1 LRRERRGWRRAGE
14 LSTSRTLAKNS
25 IAITRPV
32 GQGEETSMFVRK
44 LGWNPFIVHAVELKP
59 LARSSILK
67 EFSRV
72 IGEGPIDLLVFMSST
87 GVDAFFDMLKPH
99 SNGLPGV
106 AGQPR
111 VIAVGPMTSEA
122 LVRHGVQGAVVPE
135 RYSSGGILDYFS
147 KFELKGRRVV
157 LIRSSAADD
166 HLSVSLTSRGAFV
179 ETITVYRS
187 TVPGNVESV
196 LDFLAGLEKGQFQAV
211 LFTSAASASNLFSIA
226 ERENPR
232 SHLIRLMNSTLIGAI
247 GPATGERL
255 RELGLAPTMPGR
267 YLIEDAIEELVRKA
281 EKRPIESHRA
291 FS

>member
-1 LRRERRGWRRAGE
+1 
-14 LSTSRTLAKNS
+14 
-25 IAITRPV
+25 
-32 GQGEETSMFVRK
+32 MFVRK

-59 LARSSILK
+59 LARSSIRK

-72 IGEGPIDLLVFMSST
+72 IGEGPIDWLVFMSST
-87 GVDAFFDMLKPH
+87 GVDAFFDVLNPD
-99 SNGLPGV
+99 SNSLPGG

-111 VIAVGPMTSEA
+111 LIAVGPMTSEA
-122 LVRHGVQGAVVPE
+122 LIRHGVQSAVVPE
-135 RYSSGGILDYFS
+135 KYSSGGILDYFS

-187 TVPGNVESV
+187 TVPASVESV

-232 SHLIRLMNSTLIGAI
+232 SHLIRLMSSTLVGAI
-247 GPATGERL
+247 GPATAERL
-255 RELGLAPTMPGR
+255 RELGLDPSVPEK
-267 YLIEDAIEELVRKA
+267 YLVENAIDELVRKA
-281 EKRPIESHRA
+281 ERTIYRET
-291 FS
+291 

>member
-1 LRRERRGWRRAGE
+1 MRRERRGSRRAGE
-14 LSTSRTLAKNS
+14 LSTSSILAKKS

-32 GQGEETSMFVRK
+32 GQGEETAMFVRK

-72 IGEGPIDLLVFMSST
+72 IGPGPIDWLVCMSST
-87 GVDAFFDMLKPH
+87 GVDALFDMLKPH
-99 SNGLPGV
+99 SNSLPGG

-122 LVRHGVQGAVVPE
+122 LIRHGVQGAVVPE
-135 RYSSGGILDYFS
+135 KYSSGGILDYFS

-187 TVPGNVESV
+187 TVPANVESV

-232 SHLIRLMNSTLIGAI
+232 SHLIRLMSSTLVGAI
-247 GPATGERL
+247 GPATAERL
-255 RELGLAPTMPGR
+255 RELGLDPSVPEK
-267 YLIEDAIEELVRKA
+267 YLVENAIDELVKKA
-281 EKRPIESHRA
+281 ERTI
-291 FS
+291 

>member
-1 LRRERRGWRRAGE
+1 LRRERRGSRRAGG

-99 SNGLPGV
+99 SNGLPGG

-122 LVRHGVQGAVVPE
+122 LVRHGVQGAVVPKK
-135 RYSSGGILDYFS
+135 YSSGGILDYFS

-166 HLSVSLTSRGAFV
+166 HLSVSLTLRGAFV

-226 ERENPR
+226 ELENPR
-232 SHLIRLMNSTLIGAI
+232 SHLIRLMNSTLVGAI

-255 RELGLAPTMPGR
+255 RELGLDPTMPGR

-281 EKRPIESHRA
+281 EECPIESPRA

>member
-1 LRRERRGWRRAGE
+1 MRKERRESRRAGE
-14 LSTSRTLAKNS
+14 LSTSRTPAKKF

-32 GQGEETSMFVRK
+32 GHGEETAMFVRK

-72 IGEGPIDLLVFMSST
+72 IGEGPIDWLVCMSSI

-99 SNGLPGV
+99 SNSLPSR
-106 AGQPR
+106 ADQPR

-122 LVRHGVQGAVVPE
+122 LIRHGVQSAVVPE
-135 RYSSGGILDYFS
+135 KYSSGGILDYFS
-147 KFELKGRRVV
+147 KFELKGHRVV
-157 LIRSSAADD
+157 LVRSSAADD

-187 TVPGNVESV
+187 TVPTNVESV

-232 SHLIRLMNSTLIGAI
+232 SHLIRLMSSTLVGAI
-247 GPATGERL
+247 GPATAERL
-255 RELGLAPTMPGR
+255 RELGLDPSVPEK
-267 YLIEDAIEELVRKA
+267 YLVENAIDELVKKA
-281 EKRPIESHRA
+281 ERTIYRET
-291 FS
+291 

>member
-1 LRRERRGWRRAGE
+1 
-14 LSTSRTLAKNS
+14 
-25 IAITRPV
+25 
-32 GQGEETSMFVRK
+32 MFVRQ

-72 IGEGPIDLLVFMSST
+72 IGEGPIDWLVFMSST
-87 GVDAFFDMLKPH
+87 GVDAFFDMLKPR
-99 SNGLPGV
+99 SDILAGG

-111 VIAVGPMTSEA
+111 AIAVGPMTTEA
-122 LVRHGVQGAVVPE
+122 LVRHGVQGVVVPE
-135 RYSSGGILDYFS
+135 KYSSSGIIDYFS
-147 KFELKGRRVV
+147 EFEVKGLRVV
-157 LIRSSAADD
+157 LVRSSAGDD
-166 HLSVSLTSRGAFV
+166 HLSVSLASRGAFV

-187 TVPGNVESV
+187 TIPANVESV

-232 SHLIRLMNSTLIGAI
+232 SHLIRLMSSTLVGAI

-255 RELGLAPTMPGR
+255 RELGLDSMMPGR
-267 YLIEDAIEELVRKA
+267 YLIEEAIDALVRKA
-281 EKRPIESHRA
+281 EERPLERA
-291 FS
+291 PEHFRDT

>member
-1 LRRERRGWRRAGE
+1 
-14 LSTSRTLAKNS
+14 
-25 IAITRPV
+25 V
-32 GQGEETSMFVRK
+32 FVRK

-59 LARSSILK
+59 LARSSVLK

-72 IGEGPIDLLVFMSST
+72 IGEGPIDWLVFMSST
-87 GVDAFFDMLKPH
+87 GVDAFFDMLKPR
-99 SNGLPGV
+99 SNILPGG

-111 VIAVGPMTSEA
+111 VVAVGPMTSEA
-122 LVRHGVQGAVVPE
+122 LIRHGVQGAEVPE
-135 RYSSGGILDYFS
+135 KYSSGGILDYFS

-187 TVPGNVESV
+187 TIPANVESV
-196 LDFLAGLEKGQFQAV
+196 LDFLARLEKGQFQAV

-232 SHLIRLMNSTLIGAI
+232 SHLIRLMSSTLVGAI

-255 RELGLAPTMPGR
+255 RELCLDPSVPQK
-267 YLIEDAIEELVRKA
+267 YLVENAIDELVRKA
-281 EKRPIESHRA
+281 ERTIYRET
-291 FS
+291 

>member
-1 LRRERRGWRRAGE
+1 LRRERRGSRRAGE

-87 GVDAFFDMLKPH
+87 GVDAFFDMLRLH

-166 HLSVSLTSRGAFV
+166 RLSVSLTSRGAFV

-196 LDFLAGLEKGQFQAV
+196 LGFLAGLEKGQFQAV

-232 SHLIRLMNSTLIGAI
+232 SHLIRLINSTLVGAI

-255 RELGLAPTMPGR
+255 RELGLDPTMPGR
-267 YLIEDAIEELVRKA
+267 YLIEDAIQELVRKA
-281 EKRPIESHRA
+281 EERPIDTPRA